1 MGISNNKNHRTS
13 RSEAQELPNDVLL
26 ENAPHEFVVPNT
38 VVQAL
43 ITLPQNALIA
53 FIKIYRAI
61 VSPLY
66 GNVCRYYPSCS
77 AYGLEALTTHGAV
90 RGLSLTVQR
99 LLRCH
104 PWATGGLD
112 PVPAGCRTFTPG
124 TEPKIILLNHPHQH
138 LNHS

>member
-1 MGISNNKNHRTS
+1 MGTS
-13 RSEAQELPNDVLL
+13 HPTPETDNDVLL
-26 ENAPHEFVVPNT
+26 NKAPHEFVVPT
-38 VVQAL
+38 TFTQAL

-53 FIKIYRAI
+53 FIKLYRAI

-66 GNVCRYYPSCS
+66 GDVCKYYPTCS

-90 RGLSLTVQR
+90 RGLSLTVR
-99 LLRCH
+99 RILRCH

-112 PVPAGCRTFTPG
+112 PVPTGRRTFTPG

-138 LNHS
+138 TSS

>member
-1 MGISNNKNHRTS
+1 MSASHQHPSGAHTD
-13 RSEAQELPNDVLL
+13 EDVLL
-26 ENAPHEFVVPNT
+26 DKAPHEFVVPT
-38 VVQAL
+38 TIVQAA
-43 ITLPQNALIA
+43 ITLPQNVLIA
-53 FIKIYRAI
+53 FIKVYRAI

-77 AYGLEALTTHGAV
+77 AYGLEALTTHGAI
-90 RGLSLTVQR
+90 RGLSLTVRR

-112 PVPAGCRTFTPG
+112 PVPPGRRTFAPG

-138 LNHS
+138 LNH